1 MSSDAAFVF
10 VLIGIAGA
18 MMASN
23 RVRFDLVAMIVV
35 TGLILSG
42 ILTTDQALSGFGS
55 PVVIMVAAL
64 LIIGEML
71 DRTGVAHAIGDQIL
85 KYGGSSETRLTVFLM
100 VGAALLG
107 CVMSSTAIV
116 AIFIPIILRVAS
128 DTGLSQSR
136 LLLPMSYA
144 ALISGMLTLIATPPN
159 LVVSDTLNDA
169 GYEPL
174 GFFSFFPI
182 GFVILI
188 AAILYTTGF
197 ARRLLPGTPEEKR
210 SDGDSAKQS
219 PRTTMSLLETY
230 DLLDSFYVFEVT
242 DAPRQDIATTFK
254 EIDARILARNRPS
267 LRRQSAITFVSE
279 MELYPKDRLLVTGVP
294 HDIEQLARAP
304 GFRLIHQLTE
314 YSHEWNDATGIADV
328 LVHPDSRIV
337 GKTVRDVEFRDRY
350 GVEVIGVVRGDT
362 RLDDAFDTDLKA
374 SDRLMIAGAWEK
386 IDDLTRL
393 NRDFVLLN
401 LPKERAGTPAAPEK
415 YLTALIILAGMVLL
429 SISGV
434 VPVVVAVIISAICA
448 ILFGTISPERAYNAI
463 HWSSIVLVAGM
474 LPLADALQT
483 TGGADIVVD
492 TLFDVVGESSPY
504 AMMSVLF
511 FITAALGLVLSNTA
525 SAVLVAP
532 IAILAAESLGVSPY
546 PMAICVLV
554 AASAAFST
562 PVSTPV
568 VTLVVAPGGYR
579 FADFL
584 RIGIPLTVIV
594 GAITVTITPFFFPL

>member
-1 MSSDAAFVF
+1 MSDATFVF
-10 VLIGIAGA
+10 VLIGAAGA

-35 TGLILSG
+35 TALILSG
-42 ILTTDQALSGFGS
+42 ILSADQALSGFGS

-85 KYGGSSETRLTVFLM
+85 KYGGSSEMRLTVFLM
-100 VGAALLG
+100 LGAAFLG

-159 LVVSDTLNDA
+159 LVVSDTLKEA
-169 GYEPL
+169 GYDPL

-182 GFVILI
+182 GLVILI
-188 AAILYTTGF
+188 AAILYITGF
-197 ARRLLPGTPEEKR
+197 ARWLLPGAPDED
-210 SDGDSAKQS
+210 DGEGSSSAQS
-219 PRTTMSLLETY
+219 QRTALSLLETY
-230 DLLDSFYVFEVT
+230 DLLDAFYVFEIT
-242 DAPRQDIATTFK
+242 EEPKQELATIFK
-254 EIDARILARNRPS
+254 ELDARILARNRPS
-267 LRRQSAITFVSE
+267 LSRQSADTFVPE
-279 MELYPKDRLLVTGVP
+279 MELYPDDRLLVTGSPSDIKALAQVP
-294 HDIEQLARAP
+294 A
-304 GFRLIHQLTE
+304 FRLVRQIAEH
-314 YSHEWNDATGIADV
+314 SREWYDATGIADM
-328 LVHPDSRIV
+328 LVHPDAKVI
-337 GKTVRDVEFRDRY
+337 GKTIREVEFRDRY
-350 GVEVIGVVRGDT
+350 GVEVIGVVRGDA
-362 RLDDAFDTDLKA
+362 RLDDPFDKDLRA
-374 SDRLMIAGAWEK
+374 GDRLMVAGAWDM

-393 NRDFVLLN
+393 NHDFVLLN
-401 LPKERAGTPAAPEK
+401 LPQERAAAPAAGHK
-415 YLTALIILAGMVLL
+415 FLTALCVLAGMVLL
-429 SISGV
+429 SISGI
-434 VPVVVAVIISAICA
+434 VPVVVAVIIAATCA
-448 ILFGTISPERAYNAI
+448 ILFGTISPERAYGAI

-474 LPLADALQT
+474 LPLADALQR

-492 TLFDVVGESSPY
+492 ALFDMVGDSSPY
-504 AMMSVLF
+504 VMMAVLF
-511 FITAALGLVLSNTA
+511 LITAGLGLVLSNTA

-532 IAILAAESLGVSPY
+532 IAIVAAETLGVSPY
-546 PMAICVLV
+546 PLAICVLM

-584 RIGIPLTVIV
+584 RIGIPLTLIV
-594 GAITVTITPFFFPL
+594 GAITVALTPVFFPL

>member
-1 MSSDAAFVF
+1 MISDATFVF
-10 VLIGIAGA
+10 VLIGVAGV

-35 TGLILSG
+35 TALILSG

-85 KYGGSSETRLTVFLM
+85 KRGGSSETRLIVLLM
-100 VGAALLG
+100 LGAALLG

-116 AIFIPIILRVAS
+116 AIFIPIILRVAR

-159 LVVSDTLNDA
+159 LVVSETLEDS
-169 GYEPL
+169 GYDPL

-188 AAILYTTGF
+188 AAILYITAF
-197 ARRLLPGTPEEKR
+197 ARRLLPGGAEEEGPAGGR
-210 SDGDSAKQS
+210 AAASERSAK
-219 PRTTMSLLETY
+219 SLLDTY
-230 DLLDSFYVFEVT
+230 GLLDTFYVFEISERPKQDLAT
-242 DAPRQDIATTFK
+242 IFDAI
-254 EIDARILARNRPS
+254 EARILARNRPS
-267 LRRQSAITFVSE
+267 RSRQKPDPFVPE
-279 MELYPKDRLLVTGVP
+279 MALYPKDRLLVTGGP
-294 HDIEQLARAP
+294 DDIAALAQVP
-304 GFRLIHQLTE
+304 GFRLLHQITE
-314 YSHEWNDATGIADV
+314 DTDEWQSATGIADV
-328 LVHPDSRIV
+328 LLHPDARIV
-337 GKTVRDVEFRDRY
+337 GKTVREVAFRDRY

-362 RLDDAFDTDLKA
+362 RLDDPFVTDLKQG
-374 SDRLMIAGAWEK
+374 DRLMIAGAWDR
-386 IDDLTRL
+386 IDAMTRL
-393 NRDFVLLN
+393 NHDFVLLN
-401 LPKERAGTPAAPEK
+401 LPKERAAQPEAADRFG
-415 YLTALIILAGMVLL
+415 TALVILAAMVLM
-429 SISGV
+429 SISGI
-434 VPVVVAVIISAICA
+434 VPVVVAVIIAATCA
-448 ILFGTISPERAYNAI
+448 VLFGTLSPERAYGAI

-474 LPLADALQT
+474 LPLADALQA
-483 TGGADIVVD
+483 TGGAEIVVQ
-492 TLFDVVGESSPY
+492 TLFDVVGEASPY
-504 AMMSVLF
+504 TMMAVLF
-511 FITAALGLVLSNTA
+511 LMTASLGLVLSNTA

-546 PMAICVLV
+546 PLAICVLM

-584 RIGIPLTVIV
+584 KIGIPLTLIV
-594 GAITVTITPFFFPL
+594 GAITVALTPVFFPL